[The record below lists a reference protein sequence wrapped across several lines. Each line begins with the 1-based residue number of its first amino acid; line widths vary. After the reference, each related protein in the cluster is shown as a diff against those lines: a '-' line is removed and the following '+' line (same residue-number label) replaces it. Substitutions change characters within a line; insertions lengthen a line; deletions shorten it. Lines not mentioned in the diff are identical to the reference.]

1 MNVLYIVIGSVVGL
15 LIGGYL
21 MIPFLGREKGQ
32 REYGQDMDFLPVPES
47 PNCVM
52 STLDSD
58 HEKHVSPLEIPET
71 QYDTAIGF
79 IKDIMVTDFGAQVLY
94 DNDHY
99 LHTTVQ
105 TSLMRYVDDVEFIWD
120 QEKQILHVRSCSRL
134 GHNDMGANRARVEQ
148 IRDRISQRSK

>member
-1 MNVLYIVIGSVVGL
+1 MNTLYIVIGLVGVL
-15 LIGGYL
+15 LLGGYL

-32 REYGQDMDFLPVPES
+32 REYGQDMKFLPVPES

-52 STLDSD
+52 STLDAD
-58 HEKHVSPLEIPET
+58 HEKYISPLDIPES

-94 DNDHY
+94 ENDRY

-120 QEKQILHVRSCSRL
+120 QEKQRLQVRSCSRL
-134 GHNDMGANRARVEQ
+134 GYSDMGANRARVEQ
-148 IRDRISQRSK
+148 IRDRIFEN